1 MAVVSSHTLNG
12 VDGTHAGGIAVS
24 LRNLT
29 TDETL
34 FDTAMDEAGRLVCDI
49 AKDRIDPTAKYELIF
64 ATKGYWQTRDL
75 PRIGAQIIDEVVV
88 RFSMPDATARYHI
101 PVILSPNSYSI
112 WWSGE

>member
-24 LRNLT
+24 LRNLNT
-29 TDETL
+29 GETL
-34 FDTAMDEAGRLVCDI
+34 FATAMDGGGRLVQYLAEDL
-49 AKDRIDPTAKYELIF
+49 IDPTAKYELVF
-64 ATKGYWQTRDL
+64 GTGAYWQARDITRS
-75 PRIGAQIIDEVVV
+75 GVQIMDEVVV
-88 RFSMPDATARYHI
+88 RFAMPYAAARYHI

>member
-24 LRNLT
+24 LRNLNT
-29 TDETL
+29 GKIL
-34 FDTAMDEAGRLVCDI
+34 FDNAMDDSGRLVQDI
-49 AKDRIDPTAKYELIF
+49 AEDLIDPAAKYELVF
-64 ATKGYWQTRDL
+64 GTGAYWQARDITRS
-75 PRIGAQIIDEVVV
+75 GVQIMDEVVV
-88 RFSMPDATARYHI
+88 RFAMPNAAARYHI

>member
-24 LRNLT
+24 LRNLNT
-29 TDETL
+29 GETL
-34 FDTAMDEAGRLVCDI
+34 FDTTMDDGGRLVRDI
-49 AKDRIDPTAKYELIF
+49 AEDLIDPTAKYELVFGIG
-64 ATKGYWQTRDL
+64 AYWQARDITRS
-75 PRIGAQIIDEVVV
+75 GAQIMDEVVV
-88 RFSMPDATARYHI
+88 RLAMTNATARYHI

>member
-24 LRNLT
+24 LRNLNT
-29 TDETL
+29 GEIL
-34 FDTAMDEAGRLVCDI
+34 FDNAMDDSGRLVQDI
-49 AKDRIDPTAKYELIF
+49 AEDLIDPVTKYELVF
-64 ATKGYWQTRDL
+64 ATGAYWQARNIA
-75 PRIGAQIIDEVVV
+75 RSGVQIMDEVVV
-88 RFSMPDATARYHI
+88 RFAMPNAAARYHI